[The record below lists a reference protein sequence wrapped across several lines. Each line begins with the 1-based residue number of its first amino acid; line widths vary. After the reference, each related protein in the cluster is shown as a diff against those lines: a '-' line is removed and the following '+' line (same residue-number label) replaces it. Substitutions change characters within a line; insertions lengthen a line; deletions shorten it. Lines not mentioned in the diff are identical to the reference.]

1 MGKEKYYSAD
11 VKLRKVINNAI
22 FKTSLSAQD
31 KERYFALNKST
42 EPKAAVREI
51 LVALKAHI
59 SSESRAEIFSAVQ
72 FLKSEEGKKSE
83 EQIQLKGELLT
94 VSKGP
99 YQ

>member
-1 MGKEKYYSAD
+1 M
-11 VKLRKVINNAI
+11 KLRKVINTAI
-22 FKTSLSAQD
+22 YKTSLPDAEKS
-31 KERYFALNKST
+31 RYIEINKRT
-42 EPKAAVREI
+42 DPKVATREI

-72 FLKSEEGKKSE
+72 NLKSEEGKKSE
-83 EQIQLKGELLT
+83 AQIKLKGELLT